1 MSSKAATPTGRLCS
15 ASRSASGLDELL
27 AGLYNVQGWTPSTM
41 GSVDFHTSSL
51 PSEETLR

>member
-1 MSSKAATPTGRLCS
+1 MSSKTATPTGRLCS

-41 GSVDFHTSSL
+41 GSVDFQVSSL